1 MHAKILKFYS
11 SSSTPPLLPSCP
23 FIYRNIYYT
32 NSYTDIEI
40 IIVTRLYHQLIIN
53 NNEFMTKYDFNFY
66 LYSFHEERGQTFF
79 RNFIRVIE

>member
-11 SSSTPPLLPSCP
+11 PLLPSCP

-32 NSYTDIEI
+32 NPYTDIEI

-66 LYSFHEERGQTFF
+66 SYSFHEEWVELFQKFHSCY
-79 RNFIRVIE
+79 